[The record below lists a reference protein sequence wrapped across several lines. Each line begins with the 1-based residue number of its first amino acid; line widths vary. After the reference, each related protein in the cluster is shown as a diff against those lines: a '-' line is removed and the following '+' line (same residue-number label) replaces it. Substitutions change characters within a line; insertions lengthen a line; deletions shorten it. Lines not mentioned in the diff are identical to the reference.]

1 MPGGEVLR
9 LAETT
14 PLADTLSHAYIQKQL
29 IVTHTFPERSQRNK
43 IVSFYFIR
51 YNYQNILFWLV

>member
-29 IVTHTFPERSQRNK
+29 IVTHTFPEK
-43 IVSFYFIR
+43 SFYLIR
-51 YNYQNILFWLV
+51 YNYHNILFWLV